1 MKSRKGPE
9 RNKPSAPASQ
19 GETRQAALEK
29 YRMWLDESSSSTSSS
44 NGDSDGNGNGHSS
57 SDESELKEPSA
68 ESNGSVNDVANIGT
82 FGSGVQPETRPTPPT
97 TQQPRLQQAVLQ
109 EDDDDVVHPV
119 SPSHPPTYRTR
130 SVTGIGRPAE
140 DRHRPR
146 RDDGNQQH
154 QRQKQKQP
162 GNASGGNVGRERAA
176 QSSTTDAN
184 RPALASAVAP
194 AERQSPATRILHT
207 PRKLMRQMLS
217 PSPSPSPF
225 PSSPSLYGASR
236 PARQNTNQTQSPSQS
251 LSLSLSQARHHRK
264 SRSHTS
270 NMTRVAEPA
279 GLYSGRA
286 DELDARGMGS
296 LFGDAWIARPQTATT
311 RQGTREEGADDQQ
324 RVPHAAPIYS
334 IPSRG
339 STLYDVSLENGND
352 DRKQQYKE
360 GLEGRSGIRRA
371 STGADV
377 WEYYRADSMQAW
389 RVAVCAL
396 LATLVS
402 LSTVL
407 SYCVYQEYYLA
418 ANAETATLRQNEGLR
433 MPPSQGGAAAA
444 DGSVLVG
451 VHAGAR
457 DLLATGRAPSR
468 HVVVLAA
475 LVGALMCTSAA
486 AFALPAAL
494 AAETVGMRAP
504 ASAGTVLMAVGLF
517 SASFIPRLQGL
528 CAMQGVVCGAGVAFV
543 LVPAYSAAPMWFDKH
558 RALASGV
565 AVAGAGAGL
574 VALTP
579 VYVAL
584 MRTHGMA
591 ASLQAQALVVLVL
604 GVCASLGLRPRVKA
618 GGAATRA
625 RTAAVA
631 AARCWRHRLAD
642 ARMWAL
648 MALVALATAAR
659 FAQLLC
665 LPAFA
670 RANGVAL
677 AEASRVLY
685 AVGASL
691 VVGAVGGGWIADRTG
706 CVAGLGLSEVAV
718 GAVTLVLWV
727 PTVSPA
733 PLYVYAALFGLGSG
747 GLAALLPPAAAQMFG
762 VPRLAST
769 IALAVTVAA
778 TPAILLSFPAAV
790 RFLDL
795 ADHRRST
802 AWLVA
807 ISGILSLLAGI
818 AGLSLPLLE
827 RRHRRIVVQRETSAL

>member
-1 MKSRKGPE
+1 MKSRNGPE

-44 NGDSDGNGNGHSS
+44 NGDGNGHSS

-68 ESNGSVNDVANIGT
+68 ESDGSVNDVANIGT
-82 FGSGVQPETRPTPPT
+82 FGSDVQPETRPTPAT
-97 TQQPRLQQAVLQ
+97 TQQPRLQQAALQ
-109 EDDDDVVHPV
+109 QDDDDDDVVHPV

-140 DRHRPR
+140 DRRRPR
-146 RDDGNQQH
+146 RDDGTQQH
-154 QRQKQKQP
+154 QRQKQKQL
-162 GNASGGNVGRERAA
+162 GNAGGGNVGRERAA
-176 QSSTTDAN
+176 QSSTAAAD

-225 PSSPSLYGASR
+225 PSSPSLHGASR
-236 PARQNTNQTQSPSQS
+236 QNTSQ
-251 LSLSLSQARHHRK
+251 SQARHHRK
-264 SRSHTS
+264 SRSDTS

-279 GLYSGRA
+279 GPYSGRA

-311 RQGTREEGADDQQ
+311 RKGTREEGADDQQ
-324 RVPHAAPIYS
+324 RAPHAAPIYS

-352 DRKQQYKE
+352 DKKQQQYKE
-360 GLEGRSGIRRA
+360 GLEGRSDIRRA

-377 WEYYRADSMQAW
+377 WEYYRPDSMQAW

-396 LATLVS
+396 LAALVS

-418 ANAETATLRQNEGLR
+418 ANIETATLRQNEGIQT
-433 MPPSQGGAAAA
+433 PPSQGGAAAA

-451 VHAGAR
+451 VHAGTR

-504 ASAGTVLMAVGLF
+504 AAAGTVLMAVGLF

-528 CAMQGVVCGAGVAFV
+528 CVMQGVVCGAGVAFV

-574 VALTP
+574 IALTP

-677 AEASRVLY
+677 ADASRVLY

-733 PLYVYAALFGLGSG
+733 PLYVYAVLFGLGSG

-827 RRHRRIVVQRETSAL
+827 RRHRRIAVQRETSAL

>member
-1 MKSRKGPE
+1 MKSPKRPE
-9 RNKPSAPASQ
+9 RSKTSASASQ
-19 GETRQAALEK
+19 AEPRRTALEK
-29 YRMWLDESSSSTSSS
+29 YRMWLDESSSS
-44 NGDSDGNGNGHSS
+44 NGDSDSNGNNS

-68 ESNGSVNDVANIGT
+68 ESNGSINDVANIGT
-82 FGSGVQPETRPTPPT
+82 FDNGMQPETKLTRPI
-97 TQQPRLQQAVLQ
+97 TQQPRSKQSVLQ
-109 EDDDDVVHPV
+109 EDDDVVHPV

-146 RDDGNQQH
+146 MDDGDGSQQ
-154 QRQKQKQP
+154 QQKQTQKQQP
-162 GNASGGNVGRERAA
+162 RNASGADGSKARVVQNNT
-176 QSSTTDAN
+176 SDTN
-184 RPALASAVAP
+184 RPALAAAMSP
-194 AERQSPATRILHT
+194 TERQSPTARILHT

-225 PSSPSLYGASR
+225 PSSPSLYDTSR
-236 PARQNTNQTQSPSQS
+236 PVRQNMNMNQIQSQS
-251 LSLSLSQARHHRK
+251 RSRSQSKHHRK
-264 SRSHTS
+264 SRSDIS

-311 RQGTREEGADDQQ
+311 RQKTRDEEAEGQQ
-324 RVPHAAPIYS
+324 RIPHAAPIYS

-339 STLYDVSLENGND
+339 STLYDVSLENGKD
-352 DRKQQYKE
+352 DKQQQQYKE
-360 GLEGRSGIRRA
+360 NLEGRNDIRRA
-371 STGADV
+371 SAADV
-377 WEYYRADSMQAW
+377 WEYYRPDSIQAW

-418 ANAETATLRQNEGLR
+418 ANIETATLRRDEGLR
-433 MPPSQGGAAAA
+433 MPPNQAGAAVA

-451 VHAGAR
+451 VHAGTR
-457 DLLATGRAPSR
+457 DLLATGREPSQ

-486 AFALPAAL
+486 VFALPAAL
-494 AAETVGMRAP
+494 ATEAVGMRAP
-504 ASAGTVLMAVGLF
+504 AAAGTVLMAIGLF

-528 CAMQGVVCGAGVAFV
+528 CVMQGVVCGAGVAFV
-543 LVPAYSAAPMWFDKH
+543 LVPAYCAAPMWFDKH

-565 AVAGAGAGL
+565 AVAGAGVGL

-604 GVCASLGLRPRVKA
+604 GVCASLGLRLRVKA
-618 GGAATRA
+618 GGTAARA
-625 RTAAVA
+625 KTAAVA
-631 AARCWRHRLAD
+631 TVRCWRHRLAD

-648 MALVALATAAR
+648 MVLVALATAAR

-677 AEASRVLY
+677 ADASRVLY

-691 VVGAVGGGWIADRTG
+691 IVGAIGGGWIADRTG
-706 CVAGLGLSEVAV
+706 YVAGLGLSEFAV

-727 PTVSPA
+727 PTASPA
-733 PLYVYAALFGLGSG
+733 PLYIYAALFGLGSG
-747 GLAALLPPAAAQMFG
+747 GFAALLPPAAAQMFG

-769 IALAVTVAA
+769 IALIVTVAA

-795 ADHRRST
+795 ADHHRST

-807 ISGILSLLAGI
+807 ISGILSLIAGI
-818 AGLSLPLLE
+818 VGLSLPLLE